1 MARERKIFIGR
12 RGEQRMEILAH
23 IRQQFNVTDDVA
35 LKFMDYLSSTPLDAE
50 DVESIT
56 TQMGSADSRPPLQ
69 VALTHHEHTIEA
81 LLDRQAEFTDG
92 EDSADY
98 PNPAIRHR
106 GHSELLLR
114 RMTLGGILRLQ
125 AAHEYAVVLGN
136 EDRPSSTLPQYE
148 AGMWRRIV
156 AILSAQAAYPEDD
169 DLFGKLSRMSAKSA
183 ASYALYAY
191 MASPTEPARLAVIR
205 RMLGDCGTAVEEMNF
220 WTHRTSTVL
229 ALFDDAPDSVLYR
242 LANDAILR
250 AVDNH
255 EEHLLAHQCNIKMR
269 RHGTVA
275 VFNMFSHLDARA
287 ARDRVD
293 PCDYI
298 QFIPRKPIQEEV
310 DHGLHE
316 TVIHA
321 EIGDSQGGLVGEQEP
336 QVGTPPVADGSAV

>member
-12 RGEQRMEILAH
+12 RGEQRKEILEH
-23 IRQQFNVTDDVA
+23 IRQQFNVTDDIA
-35 LKFMDYLSSTPLDAE
+35 QKFMDYLSSTPLDAE

-56 TQMGSADSRPPLQ
+56 TQMGSAISRPPLQ
-69 VALTHHEHTIEA
+69 VAITHHERTIEA
-81 LLDRQAEFTDG
+81 LLDRQAEFTNG

-114 RMTLGGILRLQ
+114 RMTLGSILRLQ
-125 AAHEYAVVLGN
+125 AAHEYAVVLGD
-136 EDRPSSTLPQYE
+136 EDRPSDTIPQYE
-148 AGMWRRIV
+148 AGMWRRIA
-156 AILSAQAAYPEDD
+156 AILYAQAAYPADD
-169 DLFGKLSRMSAKSA
+169 DLFGRLSRMSAKSA

-191 MASPTEPARLAVIR
+191 LASPVEPYRLAIIR
-205 RMLGDCGTAVEEMNF
+205 RMLEDCGTAVEELNP
-220 WTHRTSTVL
+220 WNYRTHTIV
-229 ALFDDAPDSVLYR
+229 ALFDDVPDSALYR

-269 RHGTVA
+269 RHGSVA
-275 VFNMFSHLDARA
+275 VFNTFSHLDARA

-298 QFIPRKPIQEEV
+298 QIIPRKPIQEEV
-310 DHGLHE
+310 DHGLQE

-321 EIGDSQGGLVGEQEP
+321 ETRDGASGLEREQEP
-336 QVGTPPVADGSAV
+336 QVSTPPVADGPSV